1 MKSYVSATQRIIEAV
16 TAPLGFFVLALL
28 IVETFLAS
36 VLVGAGLTDV
46 YKSIGMWLG
55 VGLFVFVNVLV
66 FILVWFKPQN
76 LTFDKKAHLI
86 DSGKIPFGS
95 DEEPI
100 DQDKLFS
107 SKRRKAKGKEQ

>member
-1 MKSYVSATQRIIEAV
+1 MDKKLGLLKQAKRKTEWRNRMKSYVSATQRIIEAI

-66 FILVWFKPQN
+66 
-76 LTFDKKAHLI
+76 
-86 DSGKIPFGS
+86 
-95 DEEPI
+95 
-100 DQDKLFS
+100 
-107 SKRRKAKGKEQ
+107 